1 MLLIALLFL
10 LVFALLVFY
19 FRLYNSLIRG
29 KNEAENGWSQIDVQ
43 LKRRHDLI
51 PNLVASV
58 KGYMDHERETLERV
72 IAARARAM
80 EARSSGER
88 AAAEG
93 ELSGLL
99 SRLLVV
105 SENYPQLKADRNVA
119 DLMEELRTT
128 ENGIAFAR
136 QHYNDTVM
144 ALNYKIEAFP
154 WKMLAP
160 GMGLVKRAP
169 FELKE
174 MEQREAPK
182 VTL

>member
-72 IAARARAM
+72 IAARARAV
-80 EARSSGER
+80 EAKGSGER

-93 ELSGLL
+93 EL
-99 SRLLVV
+99 V
-105 SENYPQLKADRNVA
+105 
-119 DLMEELRTT
+119 
-128 ENGIAFAR
+128 
-136 QHYNDTVM
+136 
-144 ALNYKIEAFP
+144 
-154 WKMLAP
+154 
-160 GMGLVKRAP
+160 
-169 FELKE
+169 
-174 MEQREAPK
+174 
-182 VTL
+182 

>member
-10 LVFALLVFY
+10 LVFALVVFY
-19 FRLYNSLIRG
+19 FRLYNSLILG

-119 DLMEELRTT
+119 DLMSHGKASLGGGRILAHFWAMHLKPQSL
-128 ENGIAFAR
+128 G
-136 QHYNDTVM
+136 
-144 ALNYKIEAFP
+144 ALP
-154 WKMLAP
+154 
-160 GMGLVKRAP
+160 VS
-169 FELKE
+169 
-174 MEQREAPK
+174 Q
-182 VTL
+182 